1 MALYFWLCLS
11 ALGGGAI
18 NAIAGG
24 GTLVTF
30 PALLTVISPVAANV
44 TSTLALLPGSVA
56 SAWGYRR
63 ELHSARRWIL
73 LLTIPSLL
81 GGITGA
87 LLITKLPEAVFKI
100 LVPWLV
106 LLAALL
112 FLLQPAVTRL
122 MKRHAHPTARHGPP
136 SGSTRAAVIVCQFF
150 VGVYG
155 GYFGAGIGIL
165 MLSALSF
172 LDLEGIHQ
180 MNALKTWLAFCIN
193 GISAVLFIIDGQIVW
208 PFALCMAVAAI
219 AGGYLGARWALR
231 LPPVYV
237 RWLVIAIGFFLA
249 GYFFVKQARETS
261 DEGPKPYSINFLKS
275 SNR

>member
-1 MALYFWLCLS
+1 MAIYFWLCLS

-30 PALLTVISPVAANV
+30 PALLAVISPVAANV
-44 TSTLALLPGSVA
+44 TSTLALLPGSIA
-56 SAWGYRR
+56 SAWGYRQ
-63 ELHSARRWIL
+63 ELRSARRWIV

-87 LLITKLPEAVFKI
+87 LLITQLPEAVFKS

-106 LLAALL
+106 LLAAIL
-112 FLLQPAVTRL
+112 FLLQPTVTRL
-122 MKRHAHPTARHGPP
+122 MRRHADPAVKHGPP
-136 SGSTRAAVIVCQFF
+136 SGRTRAAVIVCQFF

-165 MLSALSF
+165 MLSALAF
-172 LDLEGIHQ
+172 LDLDGIHQ
-180 MNALKTWLAFCIN
+180 MNAIKTWLAFCIN
-193 GISAVLFIIDGQIVW
+193 GISAILFIIDGQIVW
-208 PFALCMAVAAI
+208 PFALAMAVAAV
-219 AGGYLGARWALR
+219 AGGYLGARLALR

-249 GYFFVKQARETS
+249 AYFFVKQTQ
-261 DEGPKPYSINFLKS
+261 EGNE
-275 SNR
+275 